1 MNPDHIRIR
10 VVIDDPRAPGAPP
23 QQVWLNVSRAEF
35 RDAFTPLPRD
45 RELPWATE
53 ERRREVQQREARQR
67 AAAIITKAL
76 TPAIVEAMGKIDTI
90 NGYSPGEWEQMH
102 AKAE

>member
-10 VVIDDPRAPGAPP
+10 VVIDDPRAPAGALP

-45 RELPWATE
+45 RELPFATE
-53 ERRREVQQREARQR
+53 ERRREAEQREGRQR
-67 AAAIITKAL
+67 AAAIITRHL
-76 TPAIVEAMGKIDTI
+76 VPGIVEAMGKIDTI
-90 NGYSPGEWEQMH
+90 NGYSPR
-102 AKAE
+102 ALI